1 MLSMWSCKVKLD
13 EENKKYAVVAEENGS
28 GLT

>member
-1 MLSMWSCKVKLD
+1 MLSMWSCKANLD
-13 EENKKYAVVAEENGS
+13 EENLKYAVVAEENGF